1 MTVGAY
7 LCRYDLQLRDTAFR
21 VHFHVEATHTIFVTI
36 AIVMLNFFEMKE
48 HKNIKLYINLCQSEK
63 WVHLACRCARGRS
76 LAGRLAAIQDVES
89 TLNFKCPHFL
99 MRTIRAARKLATE
112 RKKS

>member
-1 MTVGAY
+1 MTEGAY

-48 HKNIKLYINLCQSEK
+48 HKNINIMSIYVRAKRGFTSLVA
-63 WVHLACRCARGRS
+63 VHVAVRS
-76 LAGRLAAIQDVES
+76 LAGLPS
-89 TLNFKCPHFL
+89 S
-99 MRTIRAARKLATE
+99 RTWSPSLI
-112 RKKS
+112 SSVHIS